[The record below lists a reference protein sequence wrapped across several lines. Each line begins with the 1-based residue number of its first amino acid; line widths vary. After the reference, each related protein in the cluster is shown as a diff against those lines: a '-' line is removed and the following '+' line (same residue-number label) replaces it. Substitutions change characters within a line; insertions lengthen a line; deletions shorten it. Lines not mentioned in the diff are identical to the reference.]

1 MVPNA
6 AVTAEVP
13 ELVSARPLASLWIT
27 KLKELATVIETAIVA
42 DALADAEAG
51 LTSATRT
58 KRIDTG
64 KAIFFM
70 MDFFM
75 MTSPASRKQAVHSA
89 RYSVESDGEE
99 ISFSGMALTTGGS
112 ENERN
117 TEEILLGICWTILS
131 CLGIGRS
138 AVNANFTDFPRR
150 SHSRR

>member
-64 KAIFFM
+64 KAIFFHDGLLHD
-70 MDFFM
+70 DF
-75 MTSPASRKQAVHSA
+75 SRQQKA
-89 RYSVESDGEE
+89 
-99 ISFSGMALTTGGS
+99 GGTL
-112 ENERN
+112 RP
-117 TEEILLGICWTILS
+117 LLC
-131 CLGIGRS
+131 GIGRRG
-138 AVNANFTDFPRR
+138 DQL
-150 SHSRR
+150 